1 MKRGMLIVL
10 MVFIVGVFPVF
21 ASPESTAVFFP
32 DFDGLASPAWG
43 GILPEPD
50 MLFPIA
56 VLAAAATPDSPVE
69 IPRNLRNNRY
79 FTESLR
85 LANLARLSYDSGD
98 YDGSSNYAEESVRY
112 ARLSD
117 EYIALQLKIRE
128 TNSAITAAK
137 QRLDWATSVSAATR
151 YPTEYGEARQYYD
164 ASLNFRGIEEW
175 DQAIDAAHRVI
186 QALAYVREPGPPPPA
201 RVQTP
206 VQTPVQEERPALPAQ
221 YRVRSWQV
229 WRDCFWNIAGRPWA
243 YGDSHQWR
251 LIYNANRAKLPDP
264 NNPDLILPEMVLD
277 IPSLKGE
284 VRQGM
289 WDEKKNYDPLR

>member
-1 MKRGMLIVL
+1 MVLTVLIL
-10 MVFIVGVFPVF
+10 GVFPVF
-21 ASPESTAVFFP
+21 AFPDSAAVFFP
-32 DFDGLASPAWG
+32 DFDELAAPAWRDVG
-43 GILPEPD
+43 NLPEPG

-85 LANLARLSYDSGD
+85 LANLAQLSYDAGD
-98 YDGSSNYAEESVRY
+98 YDGSSNYAEEAVRY

-128 TNSAITAAK
+128 TNNAITAAK
-137 QRLDWATSVSAATR
+137 RRLDWATSVNAATR
-151 YPTEYGEARQYYD
+151 YPTEYGEAQGYYD
-164 ASLNFRGIEEW
+164 ASLNFRKGEEW

-186 QALAYVREPGPPPPA
+186 QALAYVREPGPAPA
-201 RVQTP
+201 LVQTPQTPAQTP
-206 VQTPVQEERPALPAQ
+206 VQERPALPAQ
-221 YRVRSWQV
+221 YTVRTWQV

-243 YGDSHQWR
+243 YGDPHQWR
-251 LIYNANRAKLPDP
+251 VIYNANRAKLPDP
-264 NNPDLILPEMVLD
+264 NNPNLILPEMVLD

-289 WDEKKNYDPLR
+289 WDEKKAYNPIR